1 MFGRRD
7 RKIVP
12 REIAPSKI
20 VPQQIPPGFGQ
31 GFDQGQ
37 SRGQF
42 SAGEIFRGAIFRVP
56 SQGIII
62 LSFKIFTHLLFDVKI
77 YFFYIL
83 FFHAF
88 SCFFFTQAVRDRIVF
103 KTLMADTSTL
113 LPAAARTHF
122 YKLQTSSNHLKIPN
136 HILLGMVNIVFGN
149 MNVAVPQ

>member
-1 MFGRRD
+1 MFARRD

-62 LSFKIFTHLLFDVKI
+62 LSFKIFTHLLFDVKNI
-77 YFFYIL
+77 FFL
-83 FFHAF
+83 HPFF